1 MEHYIGIDAHCE
13 YSDIAVVDD
22 HGILVSQRSVKTGAK
37 NLIEAVC
44 KVKDT
49 RIVIVEES
57 TLAGWLMRT
66 LAPFADH
73 VSVVDPKRNAL
84 IARSEN
90 KSDRND
96 AHRLAWLYRG
106 GYTHPVHHTK
116 DMGLLEFKEMV
127 LHYHDCVNQVIR
139 FKNKLKGVYRQH
151 GQLQMPAAIYCPS
164 EGLGYIKGLS
174 LASSRHRARTL
185 LSMIQAAE
193 QTKSR
198 AQRKLNKMSGK
209 FPAVELFLPIPGVGP
224 IVAATVVAIIETP
237 HRFPSKER
245 LWKYCCLAVAKRES
259 GGKSTTGHASKEGN
273 RVLKKVLMQA
283 AHSAAKTDSRFGRRY
298 REVRQRKDSS
308 VARRTVARMIIATM
322 YGMWRTGACYREL
335 G

>member
-1 MEHYIGIDAHCE
+1 MKHYIGIDAHCE
-13 YSDIAVVDD
+13 YSDIAVVDE

-44 KVKDT
+44 KVKDM

-66 LAPFADH
+66 LTPFADH

-90 KSDRND
+90 KSDSSD

-106 GYTHPVHHTK
+106 GYTHPVHHTE
-116 DMGLLEFKEMV
+116 DMGFLEFKEMV

-151 GQLQMPAAIYCPS
+151 GLLRVPAAIYCPT
-164 EGLGYIKGLS
+164 EGLEYIKRLPF
-174 LASSRHRARTL
+174 ASTRHRARTL
-185 LSMIQAAE
+185 VSMIETAE
-193 QTKSR
+193 QTKTK
-198 AQRKLNKMSGK
+198 AQRKLNKMSGR
-209 FPAVELFLPIPGVGP
+209 FPAVGLLLGIPGVGP

-237 HRFPSKER
+237 HRFPTKEH

-273 RVLKKVLMQA
+273 RILKKVLMQA
-283 AHSAAKTDSRFGRRY
+283 AHNAAKTDSRFGRRY
-298 REVRQRKDSS
+298 REVRECKDNS
-308 VARRTVARMIIATM
+308 VARRTVARMIVATM
-322 YGMWRTGACYREL
+322 YGMWRTGECYREI

>member
-13 YSDIAVVDD
+13 YCDIAVVDE

-57 TLAGWLMRT
+57 TLAGWIKRT
-66 LAPFADH
+66 LTPFAEH

-90 KSDRND
+90 KSDRSD

-106 GYTHPVHHTK
+106 GYTHSVHHTE
-116 DMGLLEFKEMV
+116 DMRFFEFKEMV
-127 LHYHDCVNQVIR
+127 LHYHDCVNQVTR

-151 GQLQMPAAIYCPS
+151 GLLRMPAAIYCPT
-164 EGLGYIKGLS
+164 EGLDQIKRLPF
-174 LASSRHRARTL
+174 ASSRHRACTL
-185 LSMIQAAE
+185 LSMIEATEQAK
-193 QTKSR
+193 TKAR
-198 AQRKLNKMSGK
+198 RKLQRMSGR

-237 HRFPSKER
+237 HRFPAKEQ

-259 GGKSTTGHASKEGN
+259 GGKSTTGHASREGN

-283 AHSAAKTDSRFGRRY
+283 AHSAARTDSRFGRRY
-298 REVRQRKDSS
+298 REVRQRKDTS
-308 VARRTVARMIIATM
+308 VAQRTVARMIVATM
-322 YGMWRTGACYREL
+322 YGMWRTGECYREI

>member
-13 YSDIAVVDD
+13 YSDIAVVDER
-22 HGILVSQRSVKTGAK
+22 GVLVSQRSVKTGAK

-57 TLAGWLMRT
+57 TLAGWLQRT
-66 LAPFADH
+66 LGPYADH

-84 IARSEN
+84 ISRSEN
-90 KSDRND
+90 KSDRSD

-106 GYTHPVHHTK
+106 GYTRAVHHTE
-116 DMGLLEFKEMV
+116 DMGFLEFKEMV

-151 GQLQMPAAIYCPS
+151 GQFRMPAAIYCPT
-164 EGLGYIKGLS
+164 EGPDYIKRLPF
-174 LASSRHRARTL
+174 ASTRHRARTL
-185 LSMIQAAE
+185 LSIIETAE
-193 QTKSR
+193 RKKTK
-198 AQRKLNKMSGK
+198 AQRKLTKMSGR
-209 FPAVELFLPIPGVGP
+209 FPAVGLLLGIPGVGP
-224 IVAATVVAIIETP
+224 IIASTVVAIIETP
-237 HRFPSKER
+237 HRFPTKEH
-245 LWKYCCLAVAKRES
+245 LWKYCCLSVAKRAS
-259 GGKSTTGHASKEGN
+259 GGKSTTGHASREGN

-283 AHSAAKTDSRFGRRY
+283 AHNAAKTDSRFGRRY
-298 REVRQRKDSS
+298 REVRERRDNS

-322 YGMWRTGACYREL
+322 YGMWRSGECYREL